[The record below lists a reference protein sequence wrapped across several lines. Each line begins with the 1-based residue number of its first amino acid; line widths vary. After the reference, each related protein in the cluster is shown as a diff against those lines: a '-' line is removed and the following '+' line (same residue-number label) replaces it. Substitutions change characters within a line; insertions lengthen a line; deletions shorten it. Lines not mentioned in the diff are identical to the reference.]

1 MEASDMK
8 SKNTALRWLYEYGI
22 ITLGCA
28 LYALCFNWFFQP
40 NNISMGGF
48 TGVGQIIN
56 HLVPAIPIG
65 IMSIV
70 LNVPLF
76 YIGVRK
82 QGVKLLISSLYA
94 MTIGS
99 LMLDGLAAVYTFQPM
114 EPLLAC
120 VYGGVLLGISMGLM
134 LMMGA
139 TTGGTEL
146 AARLLKYRLRNLSI
160 GRLCLMIDVTV
171 ICCYAL
177 TFRSVNNAL
186 YGIIAMYISSLA
198 MDAVIYGSVN
208 AKIAYIISNSSDEIA
223 QKLLKMDLGITLLD
237 GKGGF
242 SGDRKQVVLCA
253 FKRSQIAAIKA
264 AVTAIDPS
272 AFIIVCEAHEVL
284 GEGFSEYTPDSL

>member
-1 MEASDMK
+1 MK
-8 SKNTALRWLYEYGI
+8 NKNSALRWLYEYGI

>member
-1 MEASDMK
+1 MK
-8 SKNTALRWLYEYGI
+8 SKNPALRWLYEYGI

-56 HLVPAIPIG
+56 HLVPAMPIG

-120 VYGGVLLGISMGLM
+120 VYGGVMLGVSMGLM
-134 LMMGA
+134 LMVGA

-146 AARLLKYRLRNLSI
+146 AARLLKYRVRNLSI
-160 GRLCLMIDVTV
+160 GRLCLIIDVTV
-171 ICCYAL
+171 ISCYAL

-198 MDAVIYGSVN
+198 MDTVIYGSVN
-208 AKIAYIISNSSDEIA
+208 AKIAYIISNSSGEIA

-237 GKGGF
+237 GRGGF